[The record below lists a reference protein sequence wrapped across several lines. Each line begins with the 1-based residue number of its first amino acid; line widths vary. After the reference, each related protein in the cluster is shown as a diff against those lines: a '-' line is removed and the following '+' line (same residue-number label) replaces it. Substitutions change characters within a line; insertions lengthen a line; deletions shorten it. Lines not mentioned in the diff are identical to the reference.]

1 MHMTETPAVRFYF
14 SFRSPFAAIAFYRLR
29 RSPLFK
35 DVKFELIP
43 LWPEN
48 IFGGHMDN
56 PTDSLFKMAY
66 IFSDAAR
73 QAEEAG
79 LPSAQFKAIAEQ
91 FKLPAGMDYS
101 KEKAGLEMPE
111 EPWRITHLAFL
122 HAQDKGKGWAFAD
135 AVFSRRFNFDGK
147 GSKNVMDPAV
157 LGEIADELGLDV
169 AETVNAHTS
178 GRFDDDHREMIRQGE
193 ADGVFGVPFFVIEQ
207 AEGNEFFWGNDR
219 LPFLHKAITNAEVL
233 PVINADSLRE
243 VQTSRC

>member
-1 MHMTETPAVRFYF
+1 MSEASVVRFYF

-56 PTDSLFKMAY
+56 PTDSLFKVAY

-79 LPSAQFKAIAEQ
+79 LPSAPFNARTDQ

-101 KEKAGLEMPE
+101 KEKAGLKMPE

-122 HAQDKGKGWAFAD
+122 YAQGKGKGWAFAD
-135 AVFSRRFNFDGK
+135 AVFSRRFDFDGK
-147 GSKNVMDPAV
+147 GSKNVMDPEV
-157 LGEIADELGLDV
+157 LGKIADRVGLDV
-169 AETVNAHTS
+169 VKTVNAHTS
-178 GRFDDDHREMIRQGE
+178 GRFDEIHRKMIQQGE
-193 ADGVFGVPFFVIEQ
+193 ADGVFGVPFFVIEHG
-207 AEGNEFFWGNDR
+207 EDNEVFWGNDR
-219 LPFLHKAITNAEVL
+219 LPFLHKAITHSEAL
-233 PVINADSLRE
+233 PVISADSL
-243 VQTSRC
+243 QKIQATRC

>member
-1 MHMTETPAVRFYF
+1 MSEASAVRFYF

-35 DVKFELIP
+35 DVTFELIP

-56 PTDSLFKMAY
+56 PTDSLFKLAY

-79 LPSAQFKAIAEQ
+79 LPSAQFKASAEQ
-91 FKLPAGMDYS
+91 FKLPAGMDYR
-101 KEKAGLEMPE
+101 KEKVGLKMPE
-111 EPWRITHLAFL
+111 EPWGITHLAFL
-122 HAQDKGKGWAFAD
+122 YAQEKGKGWAFAD
-135 AVFSRRFNFDGK
+135 AVFSRRFDFDGK
-147 GSKNVMDPAV
+147 GGKNVMDPEV
-157 LGEIADELGLDV
+157 LGEIADEAGLDV

-178 GRFDDDHREMIRQGE
+178 GRFDDIHREMIRQGE

-207 AEGNEFFWGNDR
+207 AERNEVFWGNDR
-219 LPFLHKAITNAEVL
+219 LPFLHKAITNSEVL
-233 PVINADSLRE
+233 SVISEGSLRE

>member
-1 MHMTETPAVRFYF
+1 MSEASAVRFYF

-35 DVKFELIP
+35 DVTFELIP

-56 PTDSLFKMAY
+56 PTDSLFKLAY

-79 LPSAQFKAIAEQ
+79 LPSAQFKASAEQ
-91 FKLPAGMDYS
+91 FKLPAGMDYR
-101 KEKAGLEMPE
+101 KEKVGLKMPE
-111 EPWRITHLAFL
+111 EPWGITHLAFL
-122 HAQDKGKGWAFAD
+122 YAQEKGKGWAFAD
-135 AVFSRRFNFDGK
+135 AVFSRRFDFDGK
-147 GSKNVMDPAV
+147 GGKNVMDPEV
-157 LGEIADELGLDV
+157 LGEIADEAGLDV

-178 GRFDDDHREMIRQGE
+178 GRFDDIHREMIRQGE

-207 AEGNEFFWGNDR
+207 AERNEVFWGNDR
-219 LPFLHKAITNAEVL
+219 LPFLHKAITNSEVL
-233 PVINADSLRE
+233 SVITEGSLRE

>member
-1 MHMTETPAVRFYF
+1 MTETPAVRFYF

-79 LPSAQFKAIAEQ
+79 LPCAQFKAIAEQ

-101 KEKAGLEMPE
+101 KEKAGLKMPE
-111 EPWRITHLAFL
+111 EPWGITHLAFL
-122 HAQDKGKGWAFAD
+122 HAQEKGKGWAFAD
-135 AVFSRRFNFDGK
+135 AIFTRRFDFDGK
-147 GSKNVMDPAV
+147 GSQNVMDPV
-157 LGEIADELGLDV
+157 VIGNIAEELGLDV
-169 AETVNAHTS
+169 SETIHAHTS
-178 GRFDDDHREMIRQGE
+178 GRFDDIHEAMIRQGE

-207 AEGNEFFWGNDR
+207 AERKEVFWGNDR
-219 LPFLHKAITNAEVL
+219 LPFLHKAITNAGRL
-233 PVINADSLRE
+233 AVISQDSLRE
-243 VQTSRC
+243 VQASRR